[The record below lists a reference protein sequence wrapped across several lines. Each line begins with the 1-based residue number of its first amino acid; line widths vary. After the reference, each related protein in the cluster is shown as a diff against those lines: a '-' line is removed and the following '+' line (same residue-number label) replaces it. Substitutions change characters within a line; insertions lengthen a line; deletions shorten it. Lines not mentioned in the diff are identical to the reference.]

1 MISSLHYNNYYKLDG
16 EKNPILK
23 LKGEFFMEKKNAV
36 IEIYGAEVI
45 CASCVG
51 APSSRDT
58 YEWLEAA
65 ISRKYP
71 EQSFT
76 IVYIDIDGESENER
90 QAEIAEQIQND
101 EYFYPLVLINEE
113 MIGEGHI
120 QLKPVF
126 SALEKLGYETAN

>member
-1 MISSLHYNNYYKLDG
+1 M
-16 EKNPILK
+16 EKN
-23 LKGEFFMEKKNAV
+23 NAI

-71 EQSFT
+71 KQAFT
-76 IVYIDIDGESENER
+76 IEYIDIFETPVEGKK
-90 QAEIAEQIQND
+90 AEVAEQVRND
-101 EYFYPLVLINEE
+101 EYFYPLVLINDE

-126 SALEKLGYETAN
+126 SSLEKLGYVAEK

>member
-1 MISSLHYNNYYKLDG
+1 
-16 EKNPILK
+16 
-23 LKGEFFMEKKNAV
+23 MEKKNAV

-51 APSSRDT
+51 APSSKDT

-71 EQSFT
+71 EQPFT
-76 IVYIDIDGESENER
+76 IEYIDIDSELENDR
-90 QAEIAEQIQND
+90 QAEIAEQVRND

-126 SALEKLGYETAN
+126 SSLEKLGYKAATE

>member
-1 MISSLHYNNYYKLDG
+1 MG
-16 EKNPILK
+16 KNHAI
-23 LKGEFFMEKKNAV
+23 

-65 ISRKYP
+65 IGRKYP
-71 EQSFT
+71 EQPFT
-76 IVYIDIDGESENER
+76 IEYIDIFETEVDGKK
-90 QAEIAEQIQND
+90 AEIAEQVRND
-101 EYFYPLVLINEE
+101 EYFYPLVIINEE

-126 SALEKLGYETAN
+126 SSLEKLGYVAEN

>member
-1 MISSLHYNNYYKLDG
+1 
-16 EKNPILK
+16 
-23 LKGEFFMEKKNAV
+23 MEKKNAI

-71 EQSFT
+71 GQPFT
-76 IVYIDIDGESENER
+76 INYIDIDSEPENAG
-90 QAEIAEQIQND
+90 QAEIAEQIHND

-126 SALEKLGYETAN
+126 KALEKLGYEEVGQ